1 MTIKFTYHSYF
12 SNLHL
17 QTHVHHVHHV
27 QTGVAAAELSA

>member
-17 QTHVHHVHHV
+17 QTHVHHV
-27 QTGVAAAELSA
+27 QTGVAHAELSA